1 MFDLKLKF
9 ETKIRVKLFSKD
21 FEDVLKSCGSGEVS
35 SPSSTQTVEHTM
47 TITDSEIIPNKEWI
61 ANAEKIIFNEFSESF
76 RKNEKLNI
84 EVVETK
90 FVGFT
95 EINQK

>member
-21 FEDVLKSCGSGEVS
+21 FEYVLKSCSAGDVV
-35 SPSSTQTVEHTM
+35 SPSSVQTVEHTM
-47 TITDSEIIPNKEWI
+47 TITDSEIIPDKDWL

-76 RKNEKLNI
+76 KKNEKLNV

-95 EINQK
+95 EIVQK

>member
-21 FEDVLKSCGSGEVS
+21 FEDVLKSCSAEDVV
-35 SPSSTQTVEHTM
+35 SPSSVQTVEHTM
-47 TITDSEIIPNKEWI
+47 TITDSEIIPDKEWI
-61 ANAEKIIFNEFSESF
+61 ANAEKVIFKEFVESF
-76 RKNEKLNI
+76 KNNKKLNVDVI
-84 EVVETK
+84 ETK